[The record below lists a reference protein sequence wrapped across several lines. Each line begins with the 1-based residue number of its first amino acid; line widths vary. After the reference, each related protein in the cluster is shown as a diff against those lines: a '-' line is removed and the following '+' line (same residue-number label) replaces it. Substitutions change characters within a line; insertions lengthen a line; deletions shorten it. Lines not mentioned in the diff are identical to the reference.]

1 MGDILRISSSNR
13 VVSDGRVV
21 RVMGGKGLGQCQV
34 APREDSEQQAVMM
47 GVEGQ
52 GIGWSDTG

>member
-1 MGDILRISSSNR
+1 MGR